1 MIRDGEEK
9 VMVFSVPTTKNKDKI
24 LYELRQRLAAEEKQY
39 NCKEQSSNTILRL
52 DDRHKKKKKKNPVQP
67 LTLGFRCNGGPL

>member
-39 NCKEQSSNTILRL
+39 NCKEQSSNTKLRL
-52 DDRHKKKKKKNPVQP
+52 ADRHKKKERKKN
-67 LTLGFRCNGGPL
+67 RHNR